1 MKARVNLK
9 QCQANIFLWQSV
21 KPWEKTDP
29 RKGVTNFKK
38 KEKTEQR
45 RKDRKL
51 KTFI

>member
-21 KPWEKTDP
+21 ENRGENRPKERSHKL
-29 RKGVTNFKK
+29 KK

>member
-38 KEKTEQR
+38 KRENRAKKKGQKT
-45 RKDRKL
+45 
-51 KTFI
+51 